1 MAYFATLELTFFFC
15 SFSQLFEGHK
25 MIMFPKFHCEL
36 NWIEMYW
43 GAVKVK
49 IQDALEVK
57 EYKGAQFEE
66 LIALCLDKVA
76 EDEVYLKR
84 IANKSFRYMD
94 IYASGATGAL
104 AEFANQ
110 KYNGHRGIPENW
122 YNEELKESFKKKYK
136 QDSSEF
142 FVELKRSEPAEEKKE
157 SPAEDAEEDRASPEE
172 KRKIR
177 RKRIREHWKQQSQ
190 RNVVQG
196 GAGRT
201 RKRTKKAQ
209 EIWEAQQ
216 AAVTAMSDEDD
227 DEEVS
232 EGLGKEQ
239 RWDNQ
244 LVPRQSYNWP
254 DLPPGQL
261 SLD

>member
-15 SFSQLFEGHK
+15 SFFQLFEERGHK

-66 LIALCLDKVA
+66 LIALCLDKV
-76 EDEVYLKR
+76 
-84 IANKSFRYMD
+84 
-94 IYASGATGAL
+94 
-104 AEFANQ
+104 
-110 KYNGHRGIPENW
+110 
-122 YNEELKESFKKKYK
+122 
-136 QDSSEF
+136 
-142 FVELKRSEPAEEKKE
+142 
-157 SPAEDAEEDRASPEE
+157 
-172 KRKIR
+172 
-177 RKRIREHWKQQSQ
+177 
-190 RNVVQG
+190 
-196 GAGRT
+196 
-201 RKRTKKAQ
+201 
-209 EIWEAQQ
+209 
-216 AAVTAMSDEDD
+216 
-227 DEEVS
+227 S